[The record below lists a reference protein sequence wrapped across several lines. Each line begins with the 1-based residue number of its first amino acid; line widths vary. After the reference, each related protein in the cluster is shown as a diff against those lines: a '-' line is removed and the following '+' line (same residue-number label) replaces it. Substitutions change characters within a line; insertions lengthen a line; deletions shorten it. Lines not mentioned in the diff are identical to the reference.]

1 MTSMAVKLSKFI
13 MMAAG
18 FLVAISIHSQEIPRK
33 VFAAGG
39 GQGSSG
45 NIELSWTI
53 GQSGL
58 VGTFVKPSVIL
69 NTGFQQ
75 FDNLLV
81 SVDDVLSSL
90 HFKLY
95 PNPFRDRFY
104 LDIQASEQIDVNIQL
119 FDNYGRLVIDRDIVE
134 NSAIIKQTI
143 QTRGLT
149 PGMHSLLVTSVGEN
163 NKTSVKYFKLIK
175 Q

>member
-1 MTSMAVKLSKFI
+1 MKQLKFI

-18 FLVAISIHSQEIPRK
+18 FLVVMSVHSQEMPRK

-45 NIELSWTI
+45 NTELSWTI

-58 VGTFVKPSVIL
+58 VGTFVKPSLVL

-119 FDNYGRLVIDRDIVE
+119 FDNYGRLLIDKDIVE

-149 PGMHSLLVTSVGEN
+149 PGMYSLLVTSVDEN

>member
-1 MTSMAVKLSKFI
+1 MKQLKFI

-18 FLVAISIHSQEIPRK
+18 FLVVMSAHSQEMPRK

-45 NIELSWTI
+45 NTGLSWTI

-58 VGTFVKPSVIL
+58 VGTFVKPSVVL
-69 NTGFQQ
+69 NMGFQQ

-81 SVDDVLSSL
+81 SIDDVSSSL
-90 HFKLY
+90 HFTLY

-119 FDNYGRLVIDRDIVE
+119 FDNYGRLLIDKDIVE

-149 PGMHSLLVTSVGEN
+149 PGMYNLLVTSVDEN